1 MTKYILLLCS
11 VAVAA
16 GGVSDPALHVALHVA
31 AIQDRGTLSLEQ
43 ALELARQNSP
53 ELRAARMHMQ
63 AAEKGIG
70 AAGLWENPAVQ
81 FEAEGVG
88 WDNDLFSE
96 GEYTLGLMQEFQLGG
111 KRKKERAVALKSVG
125 VASQAVLEKELELAA
140 AVRQA
145 FLEVVFL
152 QENGKVQVEQE
163 ELGRAFVE
171 VAKRRHKAGGGSE
184 LEVVQAELELGKI
197 LFSQTCCLG
206 ELVAAQE
213 MLASLTG
220 FSVKDLPKP
229 TAPYYELENLGA
241 LALDDSH
248 PTLQRL
254 NAESE
259 KARAEALQ
267 AKAQDISNISLGAGY
282 RYEAAGD
289 INTFVFSASMPLSF
303 NQRGRAE
310 YAAGLL
316 RADAVL
322 VEGDDARRRL
332 QAELAGALALYTGA
346 KAQAE
351 MGQDKLI
358 PKAEQAYELS
368 RVGYE
373 SGRFSWLELIAAQQH
388 LADIRISHIEVL
400 KEAHLARIEI
410 IKLKAEG
417 I

>member
-1 MTKYILLLCS
+1 MNKLIVVLCGI
-11 VAVAA
+11 AA
-16 GGVSDPALHVALHVA
+16 SGIADPGSL
-31 AIQDRGTLSLEQ
+31 TLEQ
-43 ALELARQNSP
+43 ALELARTHSP
-53 ELRAARMHMQ
+53 ELRAAHLHAQ
-63 AAEKGIG
+63 AAEKGVG
-70 AAGLWENPAVQ
+70 AAGLWKNPNLK
-81 FEAEGVG
+81 FEGEGLG

-96 GEYTLGLMQEFQLGG
+96 GEYTLGLKQEFQLGG
-111 KRKKERAVALKSVG
+111 KQKKERAVAHKSVG
-125 VASQAVLEKELELAA
+125 IASQALLEKELLLAVD
-140 AVRQA
+140 VRMA

-152 QENGKVQVEQE
+152 QENGKVQAEQE

-184 LEVVQAELELGKI
+184 LEVVQAELELEKT

-213 MLASLTG
+213 ALASLIG
-220 FSVKDLPKP
+220 FSMKDLPKP
-229 TAPYYELENLGA
+229 TAPYYKLENLGA

-282 RYEAAGD
+282 KYEAAEE
-289 INTFVFSASMPLSF
+289 INTFVLSASMPLSF
-303 NQRGRAE
+303 NKRGRAE

-322 VEGDDARRRL
+322 AERDDVRRRL
-332 QAELAGALALYTGA
+332 KAELAGALALYMGA

-351 MGQDKLI
+351 MGQEKLI

-368 RVGYE
+368 RAGYE
-373 SGRFSWLELIAAQQH
+373 SGRFSWLELIAAQQR
-388 LADIRISHIEVL
+388 LADIRIGYIEAL
-400 KEAHLARIEI
+400 KEAHLAWIEI
-410 IKLKAEG
+410 LKLKTEE

>member
-1 MTKYILLLCS
+1 MNKYIILLCGI
-11 VAVAA
+11 AVAA
-16 GGVSDPALHVALHVA
+16 GGVSDPALHVA
-31 AIQDRGTLSLEQ
+31 AIQDRGTLTLEQ
-43 ALELARQNSP
+43 ALELARSTSP
-53 ELRAARMHMQ
+53 ELRAARMHSQ
-63 AAEKGIG
+63 AAEKGVA
-70 AAGLWENPAVQ
+70 AAGLWKNPKLKL
-81 FEAEGVG
+81 EAEGLG

-96 GEYTLGLMQEFQLGG
+96 GEYTLGLAQEFQLGG
-111 KRKKERAVALKSVG
+111 KRKKDRAVALKSVG
-125 VASQAVLEKELELAA
+125 IASQALLEKELLLAVD
-140 AVRQA
+140 VRLA

-152 QENGKVQVEQE
+152 QENGKVQAEQE
-163 ELGRAFVE
+163 ELGMAFVE

-184 LEVVQAELELGKI
+184 LEVVQAELELEKI

-213 MLASLTG
+213 TLASLIG
-220 FSVKDLPKP
+220 LSIQDLPTP
-229 TAPYYELENLGA
+229 TAPYYELENIGA
-241 LALDDSH
+241 LPLGDSH

-282 RYEAAGD
+282 KYEAAGD
-289 INTFVFSASMPLSF
+289 INTFVLSASMPLSF
-303 NQRGRAE
+303 NKRGRAE

-322 VEGDDARRRL
+322 SERDDVRRRL
-332 QAELAGALALYTGA
+332 KAELAGALALYRGA
-346 KAQAE
+346 NAQAE
-351 MGQDKLI
+351 MGQEKLI

-368 RVGYE
+368 RAGYE

-388 LADIRISHIEVL
+388 LADIRIGYIEAL

-410 IKLKAEG
+410 MKLIAEG

>member
-1 MTKYILLLCS
+1 MNKYIVLLCGI
-11 VAVAA
+11 AVA
-16 GGVSDPALHVALHVA
+16 GDGVSDPALHVA
-31 AIQDRGTLSLEQ
+31 AIQDRGALTLEQ
-43 ALELARQNSP
+43 ALELARTTSP
-53 ELRAARMHMQ
+53 ELRAARMHSQ
-63 AAEKGIG
+63 AAEKGVG
-70 AAGLWENPAVQ
+70 AAGLWENPELE
-81 FEAEGVG
+81 FEAEGLG

-96 GEYTLGLMQEFQLGG
+96 GEYTLGLAQEFQLGG
-111 KRKKERAVALKSVG
+111 KQKKDRAVALKSVG
-125 VASQAVLEKELELAA
+125 VANQAALEKELMLAD
-140 AVRQA
+140 AVRLA
-145 FLEVVFL
+145 FLDVVFL
-152 QENGKVQVEQE
+152 QESGKVQMEQE

-206 ELVAAQE
+206 ELVAARE

-259 KARAEALQ
+259 KARAEALR

-303 NQRGRAE
+303 NKRGRAE

-316 RADAVL
+316 RADAVMA
-322 VEGDDARRRL
+322 ERDDARRRL
-332 QAELAGALALYTGA
+332 QSELAGALALYAGA

-351 MGQDKLI
+351 MGQGKLI

-368 RVGYE
+368 RAGYE

-388 LADIRISHIEVL
+388 LADIRIGYIEAL
-400 KEAHLARIEI
+400 KDAHLARIEI
-410 IKLKAEG
+410 LKLKAEG

>member
-1 MTKYILLLCS
+1 MIKYILLLCS
-11 VAVAA
+11 IAVAA
-16 GGVSDPALHVALHVA
+16 GGVSDPALHVA
-31 AIQDRGTLSLEQ
+31 AIRDRGTLTMEQ
-43 ALELARQNSP
+43 ALELARVNSTG
-53 ELRAARMHMQ
+53 LRAARMHSQ

-70 AAGLWENPAVQ
+70 AAGLWKNPKLK
-81 FEAEGVG
+81 FEAEGIG

-96 GEYTLGLMQEFQLGG
+96 GEYSLGLAQEFQLGG

-125 VASQAVLEKELELAA
+125 IASQAVLEKELTLAD

-152 QENGKVQVEQE
+152 QESGKVQVEQE

-171 VAKRRHKAGGGSE
+171 VAKRRYKAGGGSE
-184 LEVVQAELELGKI
+184 LGVVQAELELEKT

-213 MLASLTG
+213 TLASLIG
-220 FSVKDLPKP
+220 VSVKELPKP

-241 LALDDSH
+241 PALDDTH

-254 NAESE
+254 YAESE

-267 AKAQDISNISLGAGY
+267 AKAQDISNILMGVGY
-282 RYEAAGD
+282 KHEAAGD

-303 NQRGRAE
+303 NKRGRAE
-310 YAAGLL
+310 YATGLL
-316 RADAVL
+316 RADAIL
-322 VEGDDARRRL
+322 AERDDARRRL
-332 QAELAGALALYTGA
+332 QSKLAGALALYMGA

-351 MGQDKLI
+351 MGQEKLI

-368 RVGYE
+368 RAGYE
-373 SGRFSWLELIAAQQH
+373 SGRFSWLELISAQQH
-388 LADIRISHIEVL
+388 LANIRMGHIEAL
-400 KEAHLARIEI
+400 KEAHLARIEVL
-410 IKLKAEG
+410 KLKAGG
-417 I
+417 IQR